1 MVDTASSIRKE
12 ASSIPPSW
20 SKVREAWKR
29 KFSQHVILTVAIAVF
44 LTVYWLLEPHRVK
57 VEAEKMRLEG
67 AEKGKILYMT
77 HCARCHGETGG
88 ARKGIRSINSKNYL
102 KSVDDSILYKIIE
115 RGIPRTGMVA
125 LGDKEGGPLNPEQ
138 INQLV
143 AFIRSWEKTA
153 PTLPEEAPPKE
164 RPRLSRKRQPMSA
177 LNPVIGCHEDLNKK
191 HIDVWRNSPMATKAF
206 SLIKNEKDKIKCIPC
221 HATGYDPEKKT
232 YKEENVGCEAC
243 HGPGEKYQEMMMG
256 AEALEG
262 GKIARENGSKSC
274 TRCHKAHIG
283 KEEHIALA
291 RKGLIPYP

>member
-1 MVDTASSIRKE
+1 MEKKI
-12 ASSIPPSW
+12 
-20 SKVREAWKR
+20 
-29 KFSQHVILTVAIAVF
+29 FSAVILTVAIAVF
-44 LTVYWLLEPHRVK
+44 LSVYWLLEPHRVR
-57 VEAEKMRLEG
+57 VEAERMRLEG
-67 AEKGKILYMT
+67 AEKGKVLYMT
-77 HCARCHGETGG
+77 HCARCHGETGV

-115 RGIPRTGMVA
+115 RGIPRTGMVS
-125 LGDKEGGPLNPEQ
+125 LGEKEGGPLNPEQ

-153 PTLPEEAPPKE
+153 PTLHEEAPPKE
-164 RPRLSRKRQPMSA
+164 RPTFIQEEAAYVGSESCL
-177 LNPVIGCHEDLNKK
+177 GCHEDLNKK

-221 HATGYDPEKKT
+221 HTTGYDPEKKT
-232 YKEENVGCEAC
+232 YKEENIGCEAC

-262 GKIARENGSKSC
+262 GKIARENGSKAC

-291 RKGLIPYP
+291 RKGLILYP